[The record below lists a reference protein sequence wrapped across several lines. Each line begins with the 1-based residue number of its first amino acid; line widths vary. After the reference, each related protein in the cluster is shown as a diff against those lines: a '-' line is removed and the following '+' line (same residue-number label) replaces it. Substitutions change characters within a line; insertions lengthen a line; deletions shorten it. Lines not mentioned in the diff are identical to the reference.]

1 MEHIGSIININFGG
15 QYLARLKVDL
25 TLLDETLP
33 EMMEAGDDKYDV
45 VKKFHEC
52 GQDLLTN
59 GIVFNYDLV
68 SK

>member
-1 MEHIGSIININFGG
+1 M
-15 QYLARLKVDL
+15 DL

-33 EMMEAGDDKYDV
+33 EMMEAGEDKCDV

-52 GQDLLTN
+52 AQDLLTN
-59 GIVFNYDLV
+59 GILFNYDLV